1 MDSPAAPQEHFANLD
16 GASFLVLTT
25 YRASGAAAPT
35 TVWFAEATGKVY
47 ITTIE
52 AAGKVKRLR
61 ANPHVLV
68 APSDQVGTPLGPAVA
83 AQGRVLPPA
92 EAAPAEAALRDK
104 YGAQYDAVL
113 AQMRSNGPRVFIEL
127 APEGQTQRPVS

>member
-1 MDSPAAPQEHFANLD
+1 METETAPGAHFANLK
-16 GASFLVLTT
+16 GAAFLLLTT
-25 YRASGAAAPT
+25 YRPSGAAVPT
-35 TVWFAEATGKVY
+35 TVWFAEAAGKIY

-61 ANPHVLV
+61 ANPQVLV
-68 APSDQVGTPLGPAVA
+68 APSDQVGNPLGPAVG

-92 EAAPAEAALRDK
+92 EAAPADAALRGK

-113 AQMRSNGPRVFIEL
+113 AQMRSTSPRVFIEL
-127 APEGQTQRPVS
+127 EPIPLK